1 LCAHSAPAIDFAQ
14 PAVSNSLKWALSL
27 LFLLFIVSGGRGLG
41 APANFKLIKKLAA
54 ALEAEVGASRA
65 AVDMGWINHDH
76 QVGQTEKTVRPI
88 LYIACGISGA
98 VQHLA
103 GMQSSDII
111 VAINKDPKAPIV
123 SVANFAL
130 IGDLNRIIPE
140 MINQLQ
146 SK

>member
-1 LCAHSAPAIDFAQ
+1 
-14 PAVSNSLKWALSL
+14 
-27 LFLLFIVSGGRGLG
+27 
-41 APANFKLIKKLAA
+41 
-54 ALEAEVGASRA
+54 
-65 AVDMGWINHDH
+65 
-76 QVGQTEKTVRPI
+76 
-88 LYIACGISGA
+88 

-111 VAINKDPKAPIV
+111 VAINKDSKAPIV
-123 SVANFAL
+123 SAAHFAL

>member
-1 LCAHSAPAIDFAQ
+1 
-14 PAVSNSLKWALSL
+14 
-27 LFLLFIVSGGRGLG
+27 
-41 APANFKLIKKLAA
+41 
-54 ALEAEVGASRA
+54 VGASRA
-65 AVDMGWINHDH
+65 AVDLGWINHDH
-76 QVGQTEKTVRPI
+76 QVGQTGKTVRPI

>member
-1 LCAHSAPAIDFAQ
+1 MTHKKQLIEVALPLEAINKASAREKSIRHGQ
-14 PAVSNSLKWALSL
+14 
-27 LFLLFIVSGGRGLG
+27 
-41 APANFKLIKKLAA
+41 AA

-76 QVGQTEKTVRPI
+76 QVGQTGKTVRPI